1 MLKEVNI
8 LPVHESLDQL
18 VKPGEEE
25 SWTSFD
31 DSQSGVKEDL
41 QRWGQQLKVTLEGP
55 WACLALWGDAAPYT
69 SRDSI
74 LLLTL
79 QCAEWQASEESVGGS
94 TEQGGL
100 VQMWLLWPL
109 HHGHLVD
116 YSGMID
122 EGIADRQVAQP

>member
-1 MLKEVNI
+1 MTPK
-8 LPVHESLDQL
+8 
-18 VKPGEEE
+18 
-25 SWTSFD
+25 
-31 DSQSGVKEDL
+31 SGVNEDL

-74 LLLTL
+74 LLLTYRVL
-79 QCAEWQASEESVGGS
+79 NGKHRRRVGGS

-116 YSGMID
+116 YSGMVD
-122 EGIADRQVAQP
+122 EGVADRQVAQP